1 MKINTVSLASLAES
15 IAFAVHAQPRI
26 RDEKKTYPYE
36 DNADDMKNHKL
47 NFEFFS
53 KFLTKVNLCN

>member
-1 MKINTVSLASLAES
+1 MKTNTVSLASLAES

-26 RDEKKTYPYE
+26 RDEKKTNE

-53 KFLTKVNLCN
+53 KFLTKVNICN

>member
-1 MKINTVSLASLAES
+1 MKTNTVSLASLAES
-15 IAFAVHAQPRI
+15 IAFAVHVQPRI
-26 RDEKKTYPYE
+26 RDEKKTYE

-53 KFLTKVNLCN
+53 KFFTIVNI

>member
-1 MKINTVSLASLAES
+1 MKTNTGSLASLAES
-15 IAFAVHAQPRI
+15 IAFAVHMQPRI
-26 RDEKKTYPYE
+26 RDEKKINE

-53 KFLTKVNLCN
+53 KFFTIVNI

>member
-1 MKINTVSLASLAES
+1 MKTNTVSLSLASLAES

-26 RDEKKTYPYE
+26 RDEKKTYE
-36 DNADDMKNHKL
+36 DNADDMKNYKL

-53 KFLTKVNLCN
+53 KLLTKVNICN